1 MGHLL
6 RRWSLLLLLLPAT
19 LLQAQEARPLLF
31 GVLPYL
37 STRIL
42 ITTYSPLAAYLEH
55 RLGRPVSLQT
65 APDFD
70 TFTSRA
76 FAGEY
81 DLLLIAPH
89 YARLAEVDYG
99 YIPLLRHR
107 NDIRCYLMVPREQ
120 PLASLEQL
128 RGQTVAIH
136 ERSAM
141 VPMLGLNW
149 LAEKGLVAERDF
161 RVVENVTQSSA
172 LQSVVSGKARAAIVS
187 HSTVAQAPADLREAT
202 RIAGECPSAPGL
214 ALMAHNRL
222 PPAERQRIKEVL
234 NAFEQT
240 PEGKVFFDISTHGGY
255 REPTPADAR
264 LMDKVLPETRR
275 LLKK

>member
-1 MGHLL
+1 MGYLL
-6 RRWSLLLLLLPAT
+6 RRWSLLLLLLPVS

-31 GVLPYL
+31 GVMPYL
-37 STRIL
+37 STRTL
-42 ITTYSPLAAYLEH
+42 ITTYSPLAAYLEK
-55 RLGRPVSLQT
+55 RLVRPVTLQT

-76 FAGEY
+76 FSGEY

-99 YIPLLRHR
+99 YIPLVRHR
-107 NDIRCYLMVPREQ
+107 NDIRCYLMVSRAH

-172 LQSVVSGKARAAIVS
+172 LQSVASGKARAAIVS

-202 RIAGECPSAPGL
+202 RIDSECPSAPGL

-222 PPAERQRIKEVL
+222 PAAERQRIKEVL

-240 PEGKVFFDISTHGGY
+240 PEGQTFFLVSTHGGY